1 MQKSRN
7 IFLHLL
13 ELVFLAGLGCCILI
27 IFPMVFA
34 SIFVERIFLNFSRSS
49 SSEKGACGSCG
60 MWSFSGDEE
69 KGGELLLVLKV
80 GLCFWYRNVMEP

>member
-1 MQKSRN
+1 M
-7 IFLHLL
+7 HLL

-27 IFPMVFA
+27 IFPMVFRFHFCGA
-34 SIFVERIFLNFSRSS
+34 DIFNFSRSS

-80 GLCFWYRNVMEP
+80 GLYFWYRNVMEP